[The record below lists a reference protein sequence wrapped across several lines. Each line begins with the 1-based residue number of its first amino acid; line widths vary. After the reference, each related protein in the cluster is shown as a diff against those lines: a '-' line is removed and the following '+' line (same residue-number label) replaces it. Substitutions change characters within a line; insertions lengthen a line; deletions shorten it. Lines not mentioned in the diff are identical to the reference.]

1 MELDPPETSYAN
13 DLLTSLKR
21 GDIAEQSFAFTVAE
35 DEWKDM
41 DDSKKMTVRTITK
54 VSRLYDVSPVTYP
67 AYPDTSVALR
77 SMQEAKG
84 IPLKEIDSLL
94 DDLTEDDLSE
104 VDELLEDI

>member
-1 MELDPPETSYAN
+1 
-13 DLLTSLKR
+13 LKR

-77 SMQEAKG
+77 SMQQAKS
-84 IPLKEIDSLL
+84 IPVEEIDSLL
-94 DDLTEDDLSE
+94 DDLIDDDLHCI
-104 VDELLEDI
+104 DELLEDI